1 MQSASGLIDLKLT
14 ISPYIGYIDSESAV
28 FDGTKL
34 TIDNHLCH
42 ISSENVILDVTGA
55 GNNGITSAAN
65 VVIENKSLDNV
76 IGGFEQPFLFH
87 NIAGRDDPDVVNAA
101 ATGGSGGASAFTDL
115 TDTPGTL
122 GTANQQVRVNAAGT
136 ALEFFDDNKSFTD
149 LTDTPGT
156 LGSTGQVPA
165 VNAAGTALEFVTISG
180 GSGGAANNTF
190 NARLTSVSG
199 NPVPTTNQTA
209 ITTIYLTPYNGNQIS
224 LYNGTSWST
233 ASFSEIA
240 LPLAGLLANTNYD
253 IFVYDNAGSATLEAV
268 AWTDN
273 ITRAI
278 SLTTQDGIYVKSG
291 DSTRRYVGTIRT
303 TSVAGQTEDTAKNR
317 LLWNLYNQIIRK
329 FYFVGN
335 GSYVSNI
342 GFGNWQPWLNDTS
355 YTLSFVVGVSTNPV
369 IVRFDGLHSVSG
381 SGTAAIGLGFDGA
394 NPVQATNH
402 TIGSNSTGTV
412 LTVAAAD
419 FNRIVADGF
428 HTLQAMQ
435 SPGSSSTTFYG
446 LVGSTISYGV
456 NGFLMG

>member
-87 NIAGRDDPDVVNAA
+87 NIAGRDDPDIVIAADSSLTFTDLTDTPGTLGAANQQVRVNAA
-101 ATGGSGGASAFTDL
+101 GNALEFFDDNKAFTDL

-122 GTANQQVRVNAAGT
+122 GA
-136 ALEFFDDNKSFTD
+136 
-149 LTDTPGT
+149 
-156 LGSTGQVPA
+156 TGQVPA

-303 TSVAGQTEDTAKNR
+303 TSVAGQTEDN
-317 LLWNLYNQIIRK
+317 
-329 FYFVGN
+329 
-335 GSYVSNI
+335 
-342 GFGNWQPWLNDTS
+342 
-355 YTLSFVVGVSTNPV
+355 
-369 IVRFDGLHSVSG
+369 SG
-381 SGTAAIGLGFDGA
+381 GA
-394 NPVQATNH
+394 N
-402 TIGSNSTGTV
+402 TIGRRFIWNYN
-412 LTVAAAD
+412 
-419 FNRIVADGF
+419 NRIKTTF
-428 HTLQAMQ
+428 LIHETTSQW
-435 SPGSSSTTFYG
+435 SYSTTTWRRMNNNTNMKAEFIIGINEPTIEFYG
-446 LVGSTISYGV
+446 LFSMTSTSSTSSLAGIGLDWLTGAPSNVLYSFGAAGGAYATILTPLITKPGEGYHDVSALERGNTGTIFYGFSDG
-456 NGFLMG
+456 NWKCGITGAFES